1 MSRKRTTAETQSRA
15 KQPNQAAIF
24 ISRGIDFTPR
34 RAEANVCSAGDPA
47 RPSAG
52 PGRGREVGCG
62 RWGVV
67 AQVTSLQKGNRL
79 KQERKWMIA
88 AEVVSRRETGCKL
101 VPVY

>member
-1 MSRKRTTAETQSRA
+1 M
-15 KQPNQAAIF
+15 
-24 ISRGIDFTPR
+24 
-34 RAEANVCSAGDPA
+34 
-47 RPSAG
+47 
-52 PGRGREVGCG
+52 REVGG
-62 RWGVV
+62 GV